1 MKNNLII
8 IFIICFFC
16 FPNIV
21 LSQSF
26 TFKTKNIEILNEGNQ
41 VNAYEGKAISND
53 GNLEIKS
60 DKFRYFKNSD
70 VLRTNGNGEL
80 LIKSKNLRIR
90 YDFESSEVP
99 QPGNFAVGNL
109 SSAAL
114 FGTAKFSQ
122 AVFGATTLP
131 SKSIL
136 VTGSGFSNNFKFFSD
151 DTNAP
156 YSVNGMFVSFIAGGR
171 R

>member
-80 LIKSKNLRIR
+80 LIKSKKDIR
-90 YDFESSEVP
+90 DI
-99 QPGNFAVGNL
+99 G
-109 SSAAL
+109 
-114 FGTAKFSQ
+114 
-122 AVFGATTLP
+122 
-131 SKSIL
+131 I
-136 VTGSGFSNNFKFFSD
+136 SGFSVNN
-151 DTNAP
+151 
-156 YSVNGMFVSFIAGGR
+156 VNTKEHIKYLLIR
-171 R
+171 